1 METLVRRLG
10 RILPLKNN
18 NDRPVVRQ
26 THRPAGSRR
35 PLDEFGGRCLAGSAG
50 LPDEGLVRRHMDRL
64 EAALAKW
71 LENKGWREPV
81 RTLGEAAERL
91 GTDTRTLYY
100 YFETRIGLDFRTWR
114 TRLRLEDAMR
124 LLADNP
130 ALPPAT
136 AARISGFSNRSN
148 FSRQFLA
155 YTGLTPAQ
163 WRDSRSSRE

>member
-10 RILPLKNN
+10 RILPLKKN

-26 THRPAGSRR
+26 KHHPADSRR
-35 PLDEFGGRCLAGSAG
+35 PSDQFGDLRLTGSAG

-64 EAALAKW
+64 ETALDKW

-81 RTLGEAAERL
+81 RTLGEAAGRL

-114 TRLRLEDAMR
+114 TQLRLEDAKRM
-124 LLADNP
+124 LVENP
-130 ALPPAT
+130 GLPPAEIGRR
-136 AARISGFSNRSN
+136 AGFSNRSN
-148 FSRQFLA
+148 FARQFQA
-155 YTGLTPAQ
+155 SMGLTPAQ